1 MLNEFQAIKTR
12 YRDFRTFTKLP
23 EMCDIECFYAIV
35 HSHREAKIEMGKQ
48 IAKQFINYKQ
58 KQKIRGI
65 YSIFREVNRK
75 SGLRLRV

>member
-1 MLNEFQAIKTR
+1 
-12 YRDFRTFTKLP
+12 
-23 EMCDIECFYAIV
+23 MCDIECFYAIV

-75 SGLRLRV
+75 GGLGLRV